1 MIIRRATLEDI
12 PTMIQIKESLA
23 FDGHSETAT
32 STDGGFLLGAD
43 DKGYRTRISCGCSWV
58 LDVDGVKGF
67 SIVLPDQ
74 ALRMSELWHRRSEI
88 EWSTTFD
95 DLESKKL
102 GYFDQLAVSKGAWRS
117 HAPVLAITTVLD
129 FLSLR
134 PDYLLSTTVLKPV
147 QNLAAVPYLQY
158 LGATRVGKI
167 DEVDPHVGQLLSEVW
182 LAKQASLR
190 HFLEHPPSEKIAS
203 YIDQAH
209 LHFNRY
215 NL

>member
-147 QNLAAVPYLQY
+147 QNLAA
-158 LGATRVGKI
+158 ATYAAAAGLRY
-167 DEVDPHVGQLLSEVW
+167 
-182 LAKQASLR
+182 SL
-190 HFLEHPPSEKIAS
+190 
-203 YIDQAH
+203 
-209 LHFNRY
+209 N
-215 NL
+215 